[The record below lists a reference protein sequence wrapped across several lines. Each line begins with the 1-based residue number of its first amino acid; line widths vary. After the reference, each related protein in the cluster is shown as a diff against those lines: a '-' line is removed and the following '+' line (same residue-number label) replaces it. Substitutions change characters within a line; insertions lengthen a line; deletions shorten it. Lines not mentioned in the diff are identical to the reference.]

1 MCKFG
6 FCKVF
11 GDGASH
17 IFFKATADIR
27 LRVMKFFQNFGNSI
41 GKVIRILQKTCK
53 TLDPGRSGV
62 LQLRVLRKEEKK
74 DIGDNA
80 FIQKILKSSIF
91 FRDRIESIEL
101 MFKKFNYFGS
111 QSNFERGAGIYNR
124 IIVRGGQ
131 EIAYIIKTLC
141 FDADISVDVR
151 FCSAGRKVM
160 KVMGAKQIEGK
171 RFQNFFFAVDIMRI
185 TWPETT

>member
-11 GDGASH
+11 GH

-27 LRVMKFFQNFGNSI
+27 LRVMKFFQNFGNGI

-74 DIGDNA
+74 DIGDNV

-124 IIVRGGQ
+124 IIIDGYSYGGSGQRSFGRTKYRGSFYPGFFGRSSGVLCGSGFIRVCYVQ
-131 EIAYIIKTLC
+131 QYGASYGSLVVFEAY
-141 FDADISVDVR
+141 
-151 FCSAGRKVM
+151 RK
-160 KVMGAKQIEGK
+160 
-171 RFQNFFFAVDIMRI
+171 R
-185 TWPETT
+185 

>member
-27 LRVMKFFQNFGNSI
+27 LRVMKFFQNFGNGI

-74 DIGDNA
+74 DIGDNV
-80 FIQKILKSSIF
+80 L
-91 FRDRIESIEL
+91 
-101 MFKKFNYFGS
+101 N
-111 QSNFERGAGIYNR
+111 
-124 IIVRGGQ
+124 
-131 EIAYIIKTLC
+131 
-141 FDADISVDVR
+141 
-151 FCSAGRKVM
+151 
-160 KVMGAKQIEGK
+160 
-171 RFQNFFFAVDIMRI
+171 
-185 TWPETT
+185 